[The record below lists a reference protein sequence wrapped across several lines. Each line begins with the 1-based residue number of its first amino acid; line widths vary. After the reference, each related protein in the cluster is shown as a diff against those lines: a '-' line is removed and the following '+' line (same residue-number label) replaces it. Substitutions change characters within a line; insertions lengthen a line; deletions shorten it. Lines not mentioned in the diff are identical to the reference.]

1 MPGGRPRTIFF
12 DIDYFETIDTS
23 DKAYW
28 LGFIFGDGTI
38 ANKSPNIRLKI
49 GLAEKDLNHIVK
61 FSKDIKYPNTP
72 SKPEISVNSKK
83 MVFDLMDKGIRP
95 NKTYT
100 GGHPINVPDEF
111 LIDCARG
118 LFDADGSV
126 SIRNPKTHNLV
137 AKLTTNKELLEWFRE
152 AAGMGNTIVPV
163 KNHFHYEMR
172 VLASTE
178 NFTKLYG
185 NASRY
190 LDRKYELI
198 KPHIMI

>member
-1 MPGGRPRTIFF
+1 MPGGRPRSIFF
-12 DIDYFETIDTS
+12 DIDYFEYIDTA

-38 ANKSPNIRLKI
+38 SDAKYYQRLKI
-49 GLAEKDLNHIVK
+49 GLAEKDIAHVKKFAVDVAYPKEIVH
-61 FSKDIKYPNTP
+61 SNIRLY
-72 SKPEISVNSKK
+72 SQK
-83 MVFDLMDKGIRP
+83 MVLDLIDKGVLP
-95 NKTYT
+95 NKTYR
-100 GGHPINVPDEF
+100 GGHPINVPNEF

-118 LFDADGSV
+118 LFDADGSI
-126 SIRNPKTHNLV
+126 SYHPNSRTKLQ
-137 AKLTTNKELLEWFRE
+137 AKLTTNAELLEWFRD
-152 AAGMGNTIVPV
+152 ASGMGNRIIPV
-163 KNHFHYEMR
+163 RGKHHHEMR
-172 VLASTE
+172 VTASIE

>member
-1 MPGGRPRTIFF
+1 MPGGRPRSIFF
-12 DIDYFETIDTS
+12 DIDYFEYIDTA

-38 ANKSPNIRLKI
+38 SDKSYQQKMKI
-49 GLAEKDLNHIVK
+49 GLAEKDINHIIK
-61 FSKDIKYPNTP
+61 FSEDIHYSGIIKKAQIQLY
-72 SKPEISVNSKK
+72 SQK
-83 MVFDLMDKGIRP
+83 MVLDLMHKGVLP
-95 NKTYT
+95 NKTYR
-100 GGHPINVPDEF
+100 GGHPVNVPDEF

-118 LFDADGSV
+118 LFDADGSI
-126 SIRNPKTHNLV
+126 SYHPSSRTKLQ
-137 AKLTTNKELLEWFRE
+137 AKLTTNAELLEWFRD
-152 AAGMGNTIVPV
+152 ASGMGNRILSI
-163 KNHFHYEMR
+163 KGKYHYEMR
-172 VLASTE
+172 VTASTE